1 MTQNNVCILL
11 SVPHP
16 LLTMHSTCSLLIA
29 LLACLHT
36 ARATNIMGGEGI
48 GGVMWFVRDI
58 ALGHAKQHS
67 NIFGANIIIID
78 H

>member
-1 MTQNNVCILL
+1 
-11 SVPHP
+11 
-16 LLTMHSTCSLLIA
+16 MHSTCSLLIV

-36 ARATNIMGGEGI
+36 ALATNIMGHEGI